1 MRDQRALAM
10 QCQAVERDGG
20 SVITFLQGLGFI
32 SPRATWERL
41 QLNEL
46 GRSKSQLRDG
56 RAKEPPKKAEDKK
69 GRKNMDTR
77 AKLSAEDK
85 RTIIE
90 AALRGENPLTY
101 LTRAG
106 VHNPSSSWKYIL
118 KSLAKVDPEKHRQ
131 LVASGW
137 DRPADRL
144 KPYRAETPEDAVPAP
159 EIPETPEPEY
169 IRYNPD
175 EEDDPMPEA
184 VPAVTEAEEPEE
196 PEEERKD
203 SAALT
208 IGGYS
213 VCGMEGTFGRY
224 FMSHSNGQ
232 NWIDFESTDT
242 GDMLSLTMDNW
253 REFFREFRTVAAL
266 MGVALDD

>member
-10 QCQAVERDGG
+10 QCQDVERDGG
-20 SVITFLQGLGFI
+20 SVIAFLQGLGFI

-46 GRSKSQLRDG
+46 GRSKRQLRDG
-56 RAKEPPKKAEDKK
+56 RAKKPPKTAEDKK
-69 GRKNMDTR
+69 GREDMEQKAR
-77 AKLSAEDK
+77 LSAEDK
-85 RTIIE
+85 RNAIE
-90 AALRGENPLTY
+90 TALRGENPLTY
-101 LTRAG
+101 LSGLG
-106 VHNPSSSWKYIL
+106 VNNPSCSWRHIVKT
-118 KSLAKVDPEKHRQ
+118 LAKVDPEMYER

-159 EIPETPEPEY
+159 EIPEKPEPEY

-196 PEEERKD
+196 PEEVKRI
-203 SAALT
+203 SASLK
-208 IGGYS
+208 IGS
-213 VCGMEGTFGRY
+213 FQVCGMEGNFGRY
-224 FMSHSNGQ
+224 FMSHSNGKD
-232 NWIDFESTDT
+232 WLDFESADT
-242 GDMLSLTMDNW
+242 GDVLSLTIDNW
-253 REFFREFRTVAAL
+253 RELFREFRTVAKL

>member
-10 QCQAVERDGG
+10 QCQDVERDGG

-46 GRSKSQLRDG
+46 GRRKSQLRDG

-69 GRKNMDTR
+69 GREKDMDTK

-90 AALRGENPLTY
+90 AAIKGENPLTH

-106 VHNPSSSWKYIL
+106 VHNPSSSWKYIV
-118 KSLAKVDPEKHRQ
+118 KSLAKVDPETYER

-144 KPYRAETPEDAVPAP
+144 KPYRAETPEDTVPAP
-159 EIPETPEPEY
+159 EIPEKPEPEY

-184 VPAVTEAEEPEE
+184 VPAVTETEE

-203 SAALT
+203 SAALK
-208 IGGYS
+208 IGSYQVFGL
-213 VCGMEGTFGRY
+213 EGSFGRY
-224 FMSHSNGQ
+224 VVSHSNGKD
-232 NWIDFESTDT
+232 WLDFESADT
-242 GDMLSLTMDNW
+242 GDVLSLTVENW
-253 REFFREFRTVAAL
+253 KAFLQELRTITKL

>member
-10 QCQAVERDGG
+10 QCQDVERDGG

-46 GRSKSQLRDG
+46 GRSKHQLRDG
-56 RAKEPPKKAEDKK
+56 RAKEPPEQAEDKK
-69 GRKNMDTR
+69 GREDMDTR

-106 VHNPSSSWKYIL
+106 IRNPSSSWKYIM
-118 KSLAKVDPEKHRQ
+118 KSLAKVNPEMHER

-184 VPAVTEAEEPEE
+184 VPAVTEAEEPED
-196 PEEERKD
+196 PEDERKY
-203 SAALT
+203 SASLK
-208 IGGYS
+208 IGS
-213 VCGMEGTFGRY
+213 FKVCGMEGNFGRY
-224 FMSHSNGQ
+224 VVSHSNGKD
-232 NWIDFESTDT
+232 WLDFESNDT
-242 GDMLSLTMDNW
+242 GDVLSLTVENW
-253 REFFREFRTVAAL
+253 REFIRELRAVTKL
-266 MGVALDD
+266 MGVDLDD

>member
-10 QCQAVERDGG
+10 QCQDVERDGG
-20 SVITFLQGLGFI
+20 SVIAFLQGLGFI

-46 GRSKSQLRDG
+46 GRSKRQLRDG
-56 RAKEPPKKAEDKK
+56 RAKKPPKTAEDKK
-69 GRKNMDTR
+69 GREDMEQKAR
-77 AKLSAEDK
+77 LSAEDK
-85 RTIIE
+85 RNAIE
-90 AALRGENPLTY
+90 TALRGENPLTY
-101 LTRAG
+101 LSGLG
-106 VHNPSSSWKYIL
+106 VNNPSCSWRHIVKT
-118 KSLAKVDPEKHRQ
+118 LAKVDPEMYER

-159 EIPETPEPEY
+159 EIPEKPEPEY

-196 PEEERKD
+196 ERKD
-203 SAALT
+203 SAALM
-208 IGGYS
+208 IGSYS
-213 VCGMEGTFGRY
+213 VFGLEGNFGRY
-224 FMSHSNGQ
+224 ILSHSNGKD
-232 NWIDFESTDT
+232 WIDFESDDT
-242 GDMLSLTMDNW
+242 GDVLSLTVENW
-253 REFFREFRTVAAL
+253 REFLQELRTITKL